1 MSGVCTASTMPE
13 VLLPFPTLCRVH
25 CQVTDN
31 YFIWY
36 LSTCSQTGILYLQN
50 CLLST
55 ILCWLCPPFSLSGG
69 DGWSGKGTTY
79 CFISSCFS
87 QFFVLSWSSGPP
99 SEQLQGPAPG
109 KARGWKTNTWEPS
122 DFLSSSGRSKV
133 FCETHQA
140 VARVQLAAGRTHST
154 ARFRPLLWQHCDRST
169 TCVTSQQVA
178 MAERPRSR
186 IYIPQTWIFIMLKV
200 LGHPTPHLCRRIGKT
215 WCFVFLSS
223 L

>member
-1 MSGVCTASTMPE
+1 MHYCYCSWILSKMMSGECTASTMPE

-79 CFISSCFS
+79 CFVSSCFS

-109 KARGWKTNTWEPS
+109 KAHGWKTNTWEPS
-122 DFLSSSGRSKV
+122 DFLSSSGRSPLWNPPSSSQG
-133 FCETHQA
+133 TASRWQDT
-140 VARVQLAAGRTHST
+140 LHSP
-154 ARFRPLLWQHCDRST
+154 F
-169 TCVTSQQVA
+169 
-178 MAERPRSR
+178 
-186 IYIPQTWIFIMLKV
+186 
-200 LGHPTPHLCRRIGKT
+200 
-215 WCFVFLSS
+215 
-223 L
+223 